1 MRISDWSSDV
11 CSSDLYDANKG
22 ITQIWLLDLAT
33 KASRPLTSGET
44 SSSSARWSGDGQ
56 SLYFLSVRSGSNQL
70 WTLDML
76 GGEAPPVRD
85 LPLDVHHSP
94 LSPDGSR
101 VAFSLD
107 VFPECTG
114 DITPSKT
121 NIDANPAA

>member
-33 KASRPLTSGET
+33 QASRPLTSGET

-56 SLYFLSVRSGSNQL
+56 SLYFLSARSGSNQL
-70 WTLDML
+70 WKLDMR
-76 GGEAPPVRD
+76 GGEAQPVSD
-85 LPLDVHHSP
+85 LPLDVNNYQ

-101 VAFSLD
+101 VAVSSEEHPSEPQSL
-107 VFPECTG
+107 
-114 DITPSKT
+114 K
-121 NIDANPAA
+121 